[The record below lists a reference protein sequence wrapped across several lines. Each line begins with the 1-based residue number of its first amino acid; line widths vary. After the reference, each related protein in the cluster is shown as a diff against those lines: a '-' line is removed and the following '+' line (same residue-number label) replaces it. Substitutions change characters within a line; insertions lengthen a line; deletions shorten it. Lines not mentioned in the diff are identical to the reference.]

1 MEIFIT
7 FILICLSTLMF
18 ITIYGVRVY
27 NKIVGL
33 ENEVKNAFS
42 QIDIQLKRRYDL
54 IPNLVE
60 TVKGYAAHEHSTL
73 TDVIN
78 ARSAAISAD
87 ARYKSGL
94 GDVNGVIH
102 QSEVLNTALGKLMA
116 IVESYP
122 ELKANTNFLALSEE
136 LASTENRISYARQ
149 GFNDA
154 AMFYNN
160 AIQVF
165 PASVVAGIVHR
176 NTIDYLDVITSEEER
191 QPVKVSF

>member
-1 MEIFIT
+1 MEVFIT
-7 FILICLSTLMF
+7 FILICLGTLMF
-18 ITIYGVRVY
+18 ITLYGIRIY
-27 NKIVGL
+27 NKIVCL
-33 ENEVKNAFS
+33 DNEVKNAFS

-60 TVKGYAAHEHSTL
+60 TVKGYVKHEHDTL

-78 ARSAAISAD
+78 ARNAAISAN

-94 GDVNGVIH
+94 GDINGVLD
-102 QSEVLNTALGKLMA
+102 QSNVLNDTLGKLMVV
-116 IVESYP
+116 VESYP
-122 ELKANTNFLALSEE
+122 ELKANEQYNLLIEE
-136 LASTENRISYARQ
+136 LSSTENKISYSRQ

-165 PASVVAGIVHR
+165 PASIIAGITHKQTVE
-176 NTIDYLDVITSEEER
+176 YLESITDDAER
-191 QPVKVSF
+191 EPVKVKF